1 MMEGTPTGY
10 GVSVTLS
17 AYNEPSRIG
26 RLASALSMAMA
37 KAEADGNDG
46 MLASLLISLH
56 DHKGALTAKWSPEV
70 WETDNAVDPDL
81 PLAFLY
87 VEYAWS
93 ASGETMVIH
102 AVDGSDDT
110 IERTVG
116 GWLPPR
122 LTIV

>member
-26 RLASALSMAMA
+26 RLASALS
-37 KAEADGNDG
+37 
-46 MLASLLISLH
+46 
-56 DHKGALTAKWSPEV
+56 
-70 WETDNAVDPDL
+70 PDL
-81 PLAFLY
+81 PLAFLCI
-87 VEYAWS
+87 EYAWR
-93 ASGETMVIH
+93 ALGETIVVH

-110 IERTVG
+110 VERTVG
-116 GWLPPR
+116 GRLPPR